1 VAIAVPLQAD
11 RVEAIQASAPAVEV
25 LYEPEL
31 LPPMCYVNDHRGPSD
46 FRRPAAAQARWRA
59 MLESAEILFGIP
71 GDTPEGLADAV
82 RTLPRLQWVQATAA
96 GAGEQVRAA
105 GLSATELERV
115 VVTSASGVHAS
126 PLAEFA
132 LFGLL
137 AFAKNL
143 PRLLDDQRHRRWEH
157 YPTGELAGRTLLVV
171 GLGRIGAEVARR
183 ARAFGME
190 VVGVNRSGRSDC
202 AEVPIVYGT
211 DALPDLVGTADALVL
226 SLPLTDATRGLVDA
240 ALIARIKPGATL
252 VNVGRGGVVDEA
264 AMIDAL
270 RSGGLAG
277 AALDV
282 VTVEPLAPDSP
293 LWDMPNVLLSPHTA
307 ALSERENER
316 IVDVLIENLH
326 RFLDDRPLVNVVDVE
341 HFY

>member
-1 VAIAVPLQAD
+1 
-11 RVEAIQASAPAVEV
+11 
-25 LYEPEL
+25 
-31 LPPMCYVNDHRGPSD
+31 MCYINDHRGPLD
-46 FRRPAAAQARWRA
+46 FRRPAAAQARWRT

-82 RTLPRLQWVQATAA
+82 RTLPRLQWVQATSA
-96 GAGEQVRAA
+96 GAGEQVHAA
-105 GLSATELERV
+105 GLSAAELERV
-115 VVTSASGVHAS
+115 VITSASGVHAL

-202 AEVPIVYGT
+202 AEVPTVYGT

-226 SLPLTDATRGLVDA
+226 SLPLTHATRGLVDA

-264 AMIDAL
+264 ALIEAL

-282 VTVEPLAPDSP
+282 VTTEPLDPDSP

-307 ALSERENER
+307 GLSERENER
-316 IVDVLIENLH
+316 IVALFCENL
-326 RFLDDRPLVNVVDVE
+326 RRWQAGEPLLRRVDPKQ
-341 HFY
+341 FY